1 MNKTH
6 RTYDFETILDRSGT
20 GSVKW
25 EQMKSDNPNVE
36 EGIVPFSIAD
46 MEFKNPP
53 EITEGL
59 KACLDED
66 CTGIPDSGRQLQSGC
81 YILGKTALRMGG
93 QAGMAHK
100 HHWSDQCIL
109 LRYPGFAGEG
119 EGVILMTPV
128 YPPLPKEFVKTGES
142 FTAVP

>member
-59 KACLDED
+59 KACLDEIVLGYQ
-66 CTGIPDSGRQLQSGC
+66 TPEDSYR
-81 YILGKTALRMGG
+81 
-93 QAGMAHK
+93 
-100 HHWSDQCIL
+100 
-109 LRYPGFAGEG
+109 
-119 EGVILMTPV
+119 
-128 YPPLPKEFVKTGES
+128 
-142 FTAVP
+142 TAVTLSLIHI

>member
-59 KACLDED
+59 KACLDEIVLGYQ
-66 CTGIPDSGRQLQSGC
+66 TPEDSYR
-81 YILGKTALRMGG
+81 
-93 QAGMAHK
+93 
-100 HHWSDQCIL
+100 
-109 LRYPGFAGEG
+109 
-119 EGVILMTPV
+119 
-128 YPPLPKEFVKTGES
+128 
-142 FTAVP
+142 TAVTSWVKRRYGWEARP